1 MARGIDY
8 SKVFISF
15 LTKEYMTK
23 ANGSGQRG
31 VRDNCHLEFKYAVMK
46 KTPDYMVVVV
56 LEEVGNSFDEFFR
69 SRNLDKLFLSEP

>member
-1 MARGIDY
+1 MCTWLA
-8 SKVFISF
+8 
-15 LTKEYMTK
+15 T
-23 ANGSGQRG
+23 QRRQWTAQ
-31 VRDNCHLEFKYAVMK
+31 RDNCHLQFKYAVMK